1 MNTLNPGAHVLIGLR
16 ISQVERYNDPICLA
30 IELIRKISE
39 SVLTSRVPQLDA
51 DLCAIW
57 CLVLRLDE
65 VDANGSNM
73 L

>member
-1 MNTLNPGAHVLIGLR
+1 MNTLHPGAHVLIRLL
-16 ISQVERYNDPICLA
+16 ICQVERYNDSICLA

-39 SVLTSRVPQLDA
+39 PVLTRSVPQLDA
-51 DLCAIW
+51 DLCAIR

-65 VDANGSNM
+65 VDADGSNM